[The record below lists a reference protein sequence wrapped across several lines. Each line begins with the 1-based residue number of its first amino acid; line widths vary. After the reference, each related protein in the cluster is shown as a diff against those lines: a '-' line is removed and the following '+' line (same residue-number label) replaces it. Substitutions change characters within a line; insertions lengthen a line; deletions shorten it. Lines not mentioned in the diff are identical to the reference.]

1 MFRYEDYVAS
11 AASIR
16 EKIEEFAPDFL
27 MILGS
32 GLGFLADGME
42 GAIRIPYAQIP
53 GFAPSTAPGHAGR
66 LVFGGLS
73 GRRVMAMQGR
83 MHAYEGYSQEQLAFP
98 VRVAKLLGAQGM
110 VVTNACGGINE
121 RFSAGELMAITD
133 FINPSQ
139 ASPLTGPNEPRFG
152 ERFCD
157 MGDVFTGS
165 YREIAARIAQKLNIV
180 LREGVYCY
188 AHGPQFETPAEIRS
202 FRILGADAVGM
213 STVPE
218 SIAAHHCG
226 MRILGV
232 TLIANM
238 AAGMLPKPLSEREVL
253 EAAAEA
259 QPRFSKLIL
268 EFLKEA

>member
-16 EKIEEFAPDFL
+16 EKIGEFAPDFL

-110 VVTNACGGINE
+110 V
-121 RFSAGELMAITD
+121 MKTD
-133 FINPSQ
+133 
-139 ASPLTGPNEPRFG
+139 
-152 ERFCD
+152 
-157 MGDVFTGS
+157 
-165 YREIAARIAQKLNIV
+165 
-180 LREGVYCY
+180 
-188 AHGPQFETPAEIRS
+188 
-202 FRILGADAVGM
+202 
-213 STVPE
+213 
-218 SIAAHHCG
+218 
-226 MRILGV
+226 
-232 TLIANM
+232 
-238 AAGMLPKPLSEREVL
+238 LP
-253 EAAAEA
+253 
-259 QPRFSKLIL
+259 
-268 EFLKEA
+268 